1 MYICIQSLVLMG
13 ASIGR
18 NVKIHRDAKIGQAD
32 LLTIGDNV
40 CIDNAVLRPFSIEE
54 VYILCYILPYSIL
67 CMHHESEVIILILSY
82 MWITINR

>member
-1 MYICIQSLVLMG
+1 MG

-40 CIDNAVLRPFSIEE
+40 CIDNAIIRPFSIEE
-54 VYILCYILPYSIL
+54 VRI
-67 CMHHESEVIILILSY
+67 
-82 MWITINR
+82 